1 MALLTIC
8 PGYCNISIL
17 VNTYTNMGYERTPEE
32 TTELQAEMFGAL
44 ADPTRLKL
52 VKLLC
57 RQSGNVL
64 CVNAL
69 AGHLGVTQSAVSQHL
84 RVLRVVGLVK
94 AERRGYHIHYFM
106 NLEAL
111 DRYRNVLSDV
121 LRIQEPHDEE
131 LCGNHCNKKEKT
143 NVSRD

>member
-1 MALLTIC
+1 
-8 PGYCNISIL
+8 
-17 VNTYTNMGYERTPEE
+17 MGNERTAEE
-32 TTELQAEMFGAL
+32 TAEWQAEMFGAL
-44 ADPTRLKL
+44 ADTTRLKL

-57 RQSGNVL
+57 RQSENVL

-69 AGHLGVTQSAVSQHL
+69 AGLLGVTQSAVSQHL

-121 LRIQEPHDEE
+121 LRIQEPHDDK
-131 LCGNHCNKKEKT
+131 LCGNHCNKKEKKDE
-143 NVSRD
+143 SRD

>member
-1 MALLTIC
+1 
-8 PGYCNISIL
+8 
-17 VNTYTNMGYERTPEE
+17 MGSECTSEE
-32 TTELQAEMFGAL
+32 TAEWQAEMFGAL

-57 RQSGNVL
+57 RQSENVL

-69 AGHLGVTQSAVSQHL
+69 AGILGVTQSAVSQHL
-84 RVLRVVGLVK
+84 RVLRVIGLVK
-94 AERRGYHIHYFM
+94 AERRGYHIHYFI

-111 DRYRNVLSDV
+111 DRYRNIISDV
-121 LRIQEPHDEE
+121 LRIQEPHDEK

-143 NVSRD
+143 NASRD